1 MSTSELESLKNEV
14 VAMLNDISVC
24 NSFESN
30 PVHDRIFFSKGPCFT
45 ILPLE
50 LEMSGVTPSKIIDKE
65 PANKKNLFKHY
76 VSDGAVVNIESYD
89 SGGFLD
95 EAEIINKIDD
105 RFISLR
111 KNKHDEVL
119 SLKVVDIDCGKVVRG
134 CRVDGDF
141 EYWAYHYEWK
151 DNLIDTIVSFASN
164 SVAGTVIQAEF
175 NSLNKVSRLF
185 FVANG
190 KEVNIYIRK

>member
-1 MSTSELESLKNEV
+1 M
-14 VAMLNDISVC
+14 
-24 NSFESN
+24 
-30 PVHDRIFFSKGPCFT
+30 
-45 ILPLE
+45 
-50 LEMSGVTPSKIIDKE
+50 
-65 PANKKNLFKHY
+65 
-76 VSDGAVVNIESYD
+76 
-89 SGGFLD
+89 
-95 EAEIINKIDD
+95 
-105 RFISLR
+105 
-111 KNKHDEVL
+111 
-119 SLKVVDIDCGKVVRG
+119 
-134 CRVDGDF
+134 DGDF